1 MKNQKLD
8 SDQPGTE
15 ERSQGNGAGSKL
27 HPLDNVVGP
36 ATDGSIITINIGLFN
51 LGRNRALQ
59 SGTTEPLQEDIAAL
73 ENHARATAQETY
85 RDKFDPAKFV
95 HDQMTQSQYDKLIAD
110 RKAGE
115 SAEDEAAAN
124 ARDAEERLARTPKAG
139 EKPAM
144 RMFLVI
150 SAVLVITLTV
160 FPTLH
165 DFLFHTV
172 DDDLLAYLF
181 SFLSAAC
188 VGALVTW
195 AILSGRRTMWRWM
208 GLIAGIVMG
217 LGLGIVRLSAA
228 DAPAE
233 ALFAIGLTVVE
244 VSVVL
249 LLEWYALGLR
259 AAEDEWGK
267 CHEIEVV
274 AIATADA
281 ARSEHSRRVE
291 RLQKFNDAIA
301 GTIHQIADR
310 HHRNDVARLENSC
323 VRAALDGYHAGI
335 SENRGHVLGVTRRV

>member
-1 MKNQKLD
+1 MKNQKPN

-15 ERSQGNGAGSKL
+15 ERSHGNGAGSKP

-36 ATDGSIITINIGLFN
+36 AMDGSIITINLGLFN
-51 LGRNRALQ
+51 LGRNRSRQ

-95 HDQMTQSQYDKLIAD
+95 HDQMTQSEYEKLIAD

-115 SAEDEAAAN
+115 SAEEEAAAN

-150 SAVLVITLTV
+150 SAVLAITLTI

-165 DFLFHTV
+165 DFLFHAV
-172 DDDLLAYLF
+172 DDDLLAYLV
-181 SFLSAAC
+181 SILSAAC

-228 DAPAE
+228 DAPAV
-233 ALFAIGLTVVE
+233 AIGLTVVE

-259 AAEDEWGK
+259 AAEDQWEK

-274 AIATADA
+274 ATATADA

-291 RLQKFNDAIA
+291 RLQKFNGAIA
-301 GTIHQIADR
+301 GTIHQIEDR

-335 SENRGHVLGVTRRV
+335 SENRGHVIGTTRRI